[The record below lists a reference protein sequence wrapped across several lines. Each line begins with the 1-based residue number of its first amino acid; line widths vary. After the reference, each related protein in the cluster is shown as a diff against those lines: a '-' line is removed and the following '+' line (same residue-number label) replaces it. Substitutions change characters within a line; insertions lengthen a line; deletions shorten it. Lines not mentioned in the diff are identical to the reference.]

1 MIGIEAQCCCLAG
14 LWHRRE
20 KEDMMRKIGFI
31 GLGHKGF
38 EVYANSSRRESQEA
52 FLQAGGHPIGSIGE
66 MARCC
71 DVILTIVPADKEI
84 RSIYT
89 EDGGIIQEA
98 RDGLICIDMTSAK
111 GTTKKEILSCM
122 NESGKKLHFL
132 DAPVSG
138 GVAGAKAGSLTIM
151 VGGEKD
157 IFEAC
162 RHIFA
167 AIGAKLV
174 HTGAVGS
181 ASDVKMINQMLVSVN
196 TAAAAEA
203 LCMARRLGIEDETFL
218 EIINGSTGRS
228 YAFERNVPNYMMK
241 GDHTPG
247 FQLKLMKKDLGLYLE
262 TAREQGAFSLVSEV
276 AYQVYQA
283 ACNQGNGDKNYTCIY
298 EWLKHHLH
306 RRVDHHGIRGY
317 QAVVGQDLDIL

>member
-31 GLGHKGF
+31 GLGHMGLPMALNLCRKGF

-298 EWLKHHLH
+298 EWLKEN
-306 RRVDHHGIRGY
+306 
-317 QAVVGQDLDIL
+317 Q